1 MATAL
6 DDHGDARGA
15 GTTVVV
21 VGAGVA
27 GLAAAWQLSQATGP
41 SAPRVMVLES
51 SPRVG
56 GKLAL
61 GEVAGVPVDLG
72 AESLLAR
79 RPEAVGLARQVG
91 LGDLLQPPAPVG
103 ARLWSRGALRAL
115 PRATMMG
122 VPSSGDGL
130 DGLLTKEQVDRLL
143 EEPHREWVA
152 QQDDLDVASFVAG
165 RVGRAVVERL
175 VEPLLGGVY
184 AGRADL
190 LSLRAT
196 LPGLWP
202 AASRGESIVELAE
215 RAARSAASGTHDT
228 PVFNGIV
235 GGVGRLPL
243 AVADALGRRGVEI
256 RTRATVRRLE
266 RVAPAGGW
274 RVVYGPATDEQVLV
288 ADAVVL
294 AVPGAPA
301 ARLLAGVA
309 PEASDAVSRTP
320 YASMAIVTFV
330 LPREGLPAAIQGSGF
345 LVPPVEELTIKAAT
359 FSFAKWP
366 WQDAAARDRVALR
379 VSVGRYQQESDLQ
392 MDDDRLA
399 ARVRADLAVVL
410 GSFPE
415 PLGWTVTRWG
425 GGLPQYLVGHL
436 DRVAQV
442 RSALAAAPG
451 LAVCGAAYDG
461 VGVPACIASGTTAA
475 GAVLD
480 WLRAPADASH

>member
-6 DDHGDARGA
+6 GERRDGDPA
-15 GTTVVV
+15 TVVV

-27 GLAAAWQLSQATGP
+27 GLAAAWHLSKATGP
-41 SAPRVMVLES
+41 STPRVVVLES

-61 GEVAGVPVDLG
+61 GEVAGVPIDLG

-79 RPEAVGLARQVG
+79 RPEALDLAREVG

-103 ARLWSRGALRAL
+103 ARLWSRGALRPL
-115 PRATMMG
+115 PRATLMG

-130 DGLLTKEQVDRLL
+130 DGLLTADQVERLL
-143 EEPHREWVA
+143 DEPHHEWAA
-152 QQDDLDVASFVAG
+152 QDGDLDVASFVSG
-165 RVGRAVVERL
+165 RVGSAVVERL

-184 AGRADL
+184 AGRSDL

-196 LPGLWP
+196 MPMLWP
-202 AASRGESIVELAE
+202 AASRGESIVELAA
-215 RAARSAASGTHDT
+215 RAARSAASGTNDT

-235 GGVGRLPL
+235 GGVGRLPV
-243 AVADALGRRGVEI
+243 AVAQALERRGIEVA
-256 RTRATVRRLE
+256 TGATVRRLE
-266 RVAPAGGW
+266 RLGSAGGF
-274 RVVYGPATDEQVLV
+274 RVVYGPATEERALV

-309 PEASDAVSRTP
+309 PEAADAVGRTP

-330 LPREGLPAAIQGSGF
+330 LPRDGLPEAVQGSGF
-345 LVPPVEELTIKAAT
+345 LVPPVEGLTIKAAT

-366 WQDAAARDRVALR
+366 WQDAVALDRVALR

-399 ARVRADLAVVL
+399 ARVRADLGVVL
-410 GSFPE
+410 GALPE

-442 RSALAAAPG
+442 RGALAAAPG
-451 LAVCGAAYDG
+451 IAVCGAAYDG

-475 GAVLD
+475 DAVLG
-480 WLRAPADASH
+480 WLRAPAGVAR